1 MEISEALERI
11 RILAPRCADHEL
23 AEAALKIKEAYEHDE
38 ASLTRIMDSLARLN
52 ASLPAK
58 EPPHA

>member
-52 ASLPAK
+52 ASLPTK

>member
-52 ASLPAK
+52 ASLK
-58 EPPHA
+58 Q